1 MGRRDEGVKIPMLVK
16 EHYFHWKVKMR
27 MHLLSLDPSYI
38 TCIEKGPHVL
48 VKINT
53 DLRLDESEGEDIE
66 VPKNPSEFTEED
78 GKEVHKD
85 NKAMNILFNGID
97 DDMFDS
103 VINCPTAKEVWDT
116 IQTLCEGTDQVRE
129 NKMQLFVQQYES
141 FHSKSG
147 ESLNDLFKIF
157 QKLLNGLK
165 LYGRIYMVKD
175 SNHKFLS
182 ALPRD

>member
-1 MGRRDEGVKIPMLVK
+1 M
-16 EHYFHWKVKMR
+16 
-27 MHLLSLDPSYI
+27 
-38 TCIEKGPHVL
+38 
-48 VKINT
+48 
-53 DLRLDESEGEDIE
+53 RLDGSEGEDIE

-78 GKEVHKD
+78 EKEVHKD
-85 NKAMNILFNGID
+85 KKAMNLLFNGID

-147 ESLNDLFKIF
+147 ESLNDLFNRF
-157 QKLLNGLK
+157 QNLLNRLK
-165 LYGRIYMVKD
+165 LYGRIYLVKD
-175 SNHKFLS
+175 SDLQLLR
-182 ALPRD
+182 ALPRDWRPMTVALRQAQNFN

>member
-1 MGRRDEGVKIPMLVK
+1 MLVK

-38 TCIEKGPHVL
+38 NCIEKGPHVP

-53 DLRLDESEGEDIE
+53 ALRLDGSEAEDVE

-78 GKEVHKD
+78 ENEVHKD

-116 IQTLCEGTDQVRE
+116 IQTLCKGTDQVRE

-147 ESLNDLFKIF
+147 ESLNDLFNRF
-157 QKLLNGLK
+157 QKLLNRL
-165 LYGRIYMVKD
+165 D
-175 SNHKFLS
+175 
-182 ALPRD
+182 